1 MFFLSLLRIIKFSFQ
16 DISRNIWL
24 SLVTIIILVLAL
36 FSINML
42 LVTKVV
48 SDSAVDA
55 VKDKVDVSLYLNPSA
70 NEKEIQDLATKIDN
84 LSEVKSVKYVSKN
97 EALNFFR
104 EKNQNN
110 PEVMQALRELGTN
123 PLTPTLAIK
132 PKETESLDSLSHEI
146 NKINSD
152 IIQSQNFT
160 DHEAILNKINDV
172 TNKVSNAGIVV
183 SVIFILITLLVVYNS
198 IRVAIYT
205 HEREI
210 SIMRLIGASNS
221 FIYTPFLFSSL
232 FYTLIG
238 LVVVISIFYPF
249 LTLLQPYLDTFFT
262 NYNINMINYFN
273 SHFFIIFGLQFACIA
288 LINIIASFIAVKK
301 YSNI

>member
-42 LVTKVV
+42 LVVKVIG
-48 SDSAVDA
+48 DSAVDA
-55 VKDKVDVSLYLNPSA
+55 VKDKVDVSLYLEPSA
-70 NEKEIQDLATKIDN
+70 NEKEIESLETKINN
-84 LSEVKSVKYVSKN
+84 LSEVKSVNYISKN
-97 EALNFFR
+97 EALEFFR
-104 EKNQNN
+104 QKNREN

-123 PLTPTLAIK
+123 PLTPTLIIK
-132 PKETESLDSLSHEI
+132 PENTESLDGLTHEL

-152 IIQSQNFT
+152 IIQSRNFT
-160 DHEAILNKINDV
+160 DHEAILGKINDV
-172 TNKVSNAGIVV
+172 TDKVSNAGIAV
-183 SVIFILITLLVVYNS
+183 SAIFILITLMVVYNS

-210 SIMRLIGASNS
+210 SIMRLVGASNS
-221 FIYTPFLFSSL
+221 FIYMPFLFSSL

-238 LVVVISIFYPF
+238 LAVTIGIFYPF

-262 NYNINMINYFN
+262 NYNINIVHYFN
-273 SHFFIIFGLQFACIA
+273 SHFFVIFGLQFVCIA

-301 YSNI
+301 YSNV